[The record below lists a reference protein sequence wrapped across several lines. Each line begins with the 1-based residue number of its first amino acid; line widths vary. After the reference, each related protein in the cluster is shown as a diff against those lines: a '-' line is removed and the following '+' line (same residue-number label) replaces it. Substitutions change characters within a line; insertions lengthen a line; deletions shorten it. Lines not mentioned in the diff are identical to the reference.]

1 MLTARLRQV
10 VAAVPEATAIV
21 DVGTDHAYVPIRLVR
36 AGTVARAIATDVREG
51 PLVAAREHIR
61 CRRLQDRIEC
71 RLGDGLAVVRP
82 GEVDGAIMAGMGGDV
97 MVRIWT
103 QAPAI
108 VSTLR
113 FAVLQPMSRYAEV
126 RRMVRESGWRLAD
139 EWLVAEKDK
148 LYRVMYAEHGADPS
162 GNRYPALMDE
172 VGVRLWEKRD
182 PLLGR
187 LLERMIAQKT
197 RLRDGLLQARRPPA
211 GAEDRARVLGK
222 EKEQLEEWLC
232 EYKSEIS

>member
-10 VAAVPEATAIV
+10 VAAVPNATVIADI
-21 DVGTDHAYVPIRLVR
+21 GTDHAYVPIRLVR
-36 AGTVARAIATDVREG
+36 AGTITRAIATDVREG
-51 PLVAAREHIR
+51 PLVAAHEHIR
-61 CRRLQDRIEC
+61 LRHLQDRIEC
-71 RLGDGLAVVRP
+71 RRGDGLSVIRP

-103 QAPAI
+103 QAPTT
-108 VSTLR
+108 VRTFR

-126 RRMVRESGWRLAD
+126 RRTVRDSGWRLAD

-148 LYRVMYAEHGADPS
+148 IYRVMYVEPGDASADD
-162 GNRYPALMDE
+162 RYPALMDE
-172 VGVRLWEKRD
+172 VGPRLWEKRD

-197 RLRDGLLQARRPPA
+197 RLRDGLLQARRPVVQ
-211 GAEDRARVLGK
+211 AEKRARVLTE
-222 EKEQLEEWLC
+222 EKQQLEEWLC